1 MVPRD
6 ERSKLVVVIFE
17 SWPKPGKGTL
27 YIEYGKRLAH
37 LLEGLDGFISVERF
51 ESVAEPGKFVALS
64 FWRDDAAV
72 EAFRNVGTHRG
83 IQAHSRDDVFDH
95 YRLRVATV
103 IRDYTKTDRA
113 QAPEDSAC
121 LGASGAA

>member
-1 MVPRD
+1 M
-6 ERSKLVVVIFE
+6 VVVIFE
-17 SWPKPGKGTL
+17 SWPRPGKGEL

-51 ESVAEPGKFVALS
+51 QSVAEPGKFVALS

-72 EAFRNVGTHRG
+72 EAFRNVPTHRG
-83 IQAHSRDDVFDH
+83 IQAHSREDIFND

-103 IRDYTKTDRA
+103 IRDYTKADRA
-113 QAPEDSAC
+113 QAPEDSGC
-121 LGASGAA
+121 LRASGSA